1 MKNCAQWFLGLVV
14 CACVIVLFPR
24 TVQAQSATA
33 PTPEKQAQS
42 GLNGTLKQAAS
53 ADTAAVPAPGPRPD
67 SSSLL
72 IGPGDELDVTVYGA
86 PDLSGHTRVG
96 SDGTISLPLV
106 GRVVVAGLT
115 SDRAQQ
121 ALSDH
126 LRERNIVKDPQV
138 SVFVKEYTNSEISVA
153 GEVVHP
159 GVFSVLGPH
168 RLLDV
173 LEAAGGLTDKA
184 SNDITVAHRGSG
196 ELTKLHL
203 SNDPA
208 QMAHANIEL
217 QPGDTVVVPK
227 AGIVYVLGEVNR
239 PGGYALNSNGGVT
252 LLQVLAAAGG
262 ASQLASLSGTKMV
275 RRTPAG
281 LKEIPVPM
289 KNMLHAKAR
298 DIRLQ
303 PGDIVYVPSSRV
315 KSMLNA
321 GALVSSAGAA
331 AVYRIP

>member
-1 MKNCAQWFLGLVV
+1 MKKFVPQYLYALIGVCLLGLLGVPQG
-14 CACVIVLFPR
+14 AR
-24 TVQAQSATA
+24 AQTA
-33 PTPEKQAQS
+33 P
-42 GLNGTLKQAAS
+42 AAGQ
-53 ADTAAVPAPGPRPD
+53 DQTGGAVTDAKI
-67 SSSLL
+67 SSLL
-72 IGPGDELDVTVYGA
+72 IGPGDEVDVTVYGA

-96 SDGTISLPLV
+96 SNGDISLPLV
-106 GRVVVAGLT
+106 GRIRIAGLS
-115 SDRAQQ
+115 SDQAQQ
-121 ALSDH
+121 AIGDQ
-126 LRERNIVKDPQV
+126 LREKHIVKDPQV

-153 GEVVHP
+153 GEVAKP

-184 SNDITVAHRGSG
+184 SDTITISHRGTDQLS
-196 ELTKLHL
+196 TVHL

-208 QMAHANIEL
+208 QMARANIEL

-262 ASQLASLSGTKMV
+262 TTQLASLSGTKMV
-275 RRTPAG
+275 RRTPSG

-289 KNMLHAKAR
+289 KDLLHAKAA
-298 DIRLQ
+298 DFSMQ

-315 KSMLNA
+315 KSALNA

>member
-1 MKNCAQWFLGLVV
+1 VLGLSQL
-14 CACVIVLFPR
+14 AG
-24 TVQAQSATA
+24 AQDAA
-33 PTPEKQAQS
+33 AAGNGQS
-42 GLNGTLKQAAS
+42 GDAAIATPKRS
-53 ADTAAVPAPGPRPD
+53 AEVSP
-67 SSSLL
+67 LV

-96 SDGTISLPLV
+96 SDGNISLPLV
-106 GRVVVAGLT
+106 GHIRIAGFT
-115 SDRAQQ
+115 SDQAQQ
-121 ALSDH
+121 AISDQLQDKH
-126 LRERNIVKDPQV
+126 IVKDPQV

-153 GEVVHP
+153 GEVAKP

-173 LEAAGGLTDKA
+173 LEDAGGLTDKA
-184 SNDITVAHRGSG
+184 SDTITISHPGTEQMTTV
-196 ELTKLHL
+196 HL

-208 QMAHANIEL
+208 ETAKANIEL

-262 ASQLASLSGTKMV
+262 TTQLASLSGTKMV
-275 RRTPAG
+275 RRTTSG

-289 KNMLHAKAR
+289 KGLLHAKVADLR
-298 DIRLQ
+298 MQ
-303 PGDIVYVPSSRV
+303 AGDIVYVPSSRV
-315 KSMLNA
+315 KSALNT